1 MFACVTLL
9 ISKTHFLLVALHLL
23 TLRRLG
29 AYCQLG
35 RGSGSSDGDSLLV
48 VDGGDPTCAGVPR
61 SPQSQR
67 SHQTAAAPNSCNTR
81 NQNQFCQLCRR
92 RLYMEHCH
100 VSCGDIFGHFHSFNE
115 TNLQIFGRNPSVPGV
130 HKPANN
136 SQLLDVM
143 GTSFTDGVE
152 TRCQNMVPKVYT
164 FLSFSF
170 VGILAQGSIA
180 SGGIVA
186 SAKFSRSYLR
196 FPLSPLIFLQVLI

>member
-1 MFACVTLL
+1 MLA
-9 ISKTHFLLVALHLL
+9 SPSSS
-23 TLRRLG
+23 RRLTS
-29 AYCQLG
+29 CWLLSTSSH
-35 RGSGSSDGDSLLV
+35 SGVWEPTASWAVV
-48 VDGGDPTCAGVPR
+48 VDRRMVIACWWWMVETPPVPACR
-61 SPQSQR
+61 APHQSQR

-81 NQNQFCQLCRR
+81 NQNQFCQLCR

-152 TRCQNMVPKVYT
+152 TQAQCHNMVPKV
-164 FLSFSF
+164 
-170 VGILAQGSIA
+170 
-180 SGGIVA
+180 
-186 SAKFSRSYLR
+186 
-196 FPLSPLIFLQVLI
+196 

>member
-9 ISKTHFLLVALHLL
+9 VSKTHFLLVALHLL

-61 SPQSQR
+61 SPSHSAATKPPQ
-67 SHQTAAAPNSCNTR
+67 HQTPATPETRISFASYAAADYIWNTVV
-81 NQNQFCQLCRR
+81 
-92 RLYMEHCH
+92 MCH
-100 VSCGDIFGHFHSFNE
+100 VVTLFGHFHSFNE

-136 SQLLDVM
+136 SQLLGVM

-152 TRCQNMVPKVYT
+152 TFGIGHGAKIWSQKFIHFFH
-164 FLSFSF
+164 FLS
-170 VGILAQGSIA
+170 LASWHGA
-180 SGGIVA
+180 A
-186 SAKFSRSYLR
+186 
-196 FPLSPLIFLQVLI
+196 

>member
-23 TLRRLG
+23 TLRCLG

-61 SPQSQR
+61 SPPVTAQPPNRR
-67 SHQTAAAPNSCNTR
+67 STKLLQHQKPESVLPAMH
-81 NQNQFCQLCRR
+81 R

-152 TRCQNMVPKVYT
+152 TFGIGHGAKICRQKFIHFFH
-164 FLSFSF
+164 FLS
-170 VGILAQGSIA
+170 LASWHRA
-180 SGGIVA
+180 A
-186 SAKFSRSYLR
+186 
-196 FPLSPLIFLQVLI
+196 

>member
-1 MFACVTLL
+1 MLPQTIYGTL
-9 ISKTHFLLVALHLL
+9 
-23 TLRRLG
+23 
-29 AYCQLG
+29 
-35 RGSGSSDGDSLLV
+35 
-48 VDGGDPTCAGVPR
+48 
-61 SPQSQR
+61 
-67 SHQTAAAPNSCNTR
+67 
-81 NQNQFCQLCRR
+81 
-92 RLYMEHCH
+92 CH

-170 VGILAQGSIA
+170 VGLLARGSIA

-196 FPLSPLIFLQVLI
+196 LPLSSHLSTSFNLAKFPDSFLGSNITDYPHTIRDHLSSVTLIGRWRSQD